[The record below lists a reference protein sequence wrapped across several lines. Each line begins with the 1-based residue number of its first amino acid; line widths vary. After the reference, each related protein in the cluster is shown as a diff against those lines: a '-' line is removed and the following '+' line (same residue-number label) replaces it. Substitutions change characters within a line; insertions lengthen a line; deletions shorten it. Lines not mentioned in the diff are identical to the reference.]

1 MGDKPISLSLED
13 RVESRPIHRRGG
25 KGEACVPLVQGKQIR
40 QLIQI
45 LREIITKSKE
55 IVISLF
61 QRAGQRSLEIA
72 KGRLE
77 QTAGPRLRHVMN
89 RDLRIFSRHSWTS
102 VFSDID
108 FYEGIHMLFQ
118 FLKDLIRSHVSGID
132 PRLPMIEFDLIAQL
146 QEEVDVIR

>member
-1 MGDKPISLSLED
+1 MCGVMDQFL
-13 RVESRPIHRRGG
+13 VE
-25 KGEACVPLVQGKQIR
+25 GKQIR
-40 QLIQI
+40 QLIHI
-45 LREIITKSKE
+45 LHEIIAKSKE

-77 QTAGPRLRHVMN
+77 QTTGPRLRHVMN
-89 RDLRIFSRHSWTS
+89 GDLRIFSRHSWTS

-108 FYEGIHMLFQ
+108 FYEGIHMLLQ
-118 FLKDLIRSHVSGID
+118 LLKDLIRSDVSGID

-146 QEEVDVIR
+146 QEEVDMIRRHVLSIS